1 MYNCYDQQVNFIQ
14 WCSLTFRFRRE
25 FEVRRERVEEGGG
38 GEERIV
44 DWQRT
49 KTGCARCG
57 LRGKEGWWE
66 EECPSYKRLSLPAAP
81 CQLQVSLHCSVQR
94 KAFTPVPVVELWGVH
109 SLPQPFGVWCSM
121 ALKHLKSCVLC
132 FSEMNVV

>member
-38 GEERIV
+38 DERIV
-44 DWQRT
+44 DCQRT
-49 KTGCARCG
+49 KTGCARWV

-66 EECPSYKRLSLPAAP
+66 EECPSYKRRPLPAAP
-81 CQLQVSLHCSVQR
+81 CQLQVSLHCSVQCW
-94 KAFTPVPVVELWGVH
+94 AFTPVTVVELWGVRT
-109 SLPQPFGVWCSM
+109 LPQPFGIRCSM
-121 ALKHLKSCVLC
+121 ALKCLKSCFLC

>member
-38 GEERIV
+38 DERIV

-49 KTGCARCG
+49 KTGCARWG

-66 EECPSYKRLSLPAAP
+66 EECPSWLSLPAAP
-81 CQLQVSLHCSVQR
+81 VSFRFHFTVQFSVER
-94 KAFTPVPVVELWGVH
+94 YTSPGCGVVR
-109 SLPQPFGVWCSM
+109 SAYSPTAVWCSM
-121 ALKHLKSCVLC
+121 ALKCLKICVLC